1 MGESRDHPHELDDAE
16 IPDPTLLEA
25 FNEAIEN
32 LGIDKPLESNGTTD
46 NASRDRESG
55 TPLKQLT
62 GSGWAASK
70 NNANALLAF
79 APTLQTEEEKAN
91 EEESSSFGPNQESSK
106 ELQSERRAPWVV
118 TGFASRADL
127 AHWFPQIDHDESKS
141 WRIWLSKRSRA
152 LLLHTGIVG
161 VILLTNFILTLWAAA
176 NYPHSRGVST
186 LYQGSC
192 AFVKRLDLWL
202 HLLINVL
209 STGMLMASNYC
220 MQLQAAPT
228 RKNVDKAH
236 KVQDWLDIGVPSLRN
251 LRYISNWRRFSW
263 VLLALSSLPVH
274 LMYVDC
280 PLCSGDSFR

>member
-1 MGESRDHPHELDDAE
+1 MTESSDHSHGLSDTEN
-16 IPDPTLLEA
+16 PDQTLSESS
-25 FNEAIEN
+25 NEAIRN
-32 LGIDKPLESNGTTD
+32 LGIDNPLESNEVTE
-46 NASRDRESG
+46 NALGNRKPG
-55 TPLKQLT
+55 TPPIHLVTSNQT
-62 GSGWAASK
+62 TSK
-70 NNANALLAF
+70 NTAD
-79 APTLQTEEEKAN
+79 APLSLPPIVQTKEKQTSS
-91 EEESSSFGPNQESSK
+91 EDLPSSSPVQEGSR
-106 ELQSERRAPWVV
+106 ELQSERRAPFVV
-118 TGFASRADL
+118 TGFASRVVL
-127 AHWFPQIDHDESKS
+127 ARWFPQINDDENKT
-141 WRIWLSKRSRA
+141 WRIWMSKRSRA
-152 LLLHTGIVG
+152 LLLHTGIIA

-176 NYPHSRGVST
+176 HYPHSHGVST

-236 KVQDWLDIGVPSLRN
+236 KAQDWLDIGVPSLRN

-274 LMYVDC
+274 LM
-280 PLCSGDSFR
+280 